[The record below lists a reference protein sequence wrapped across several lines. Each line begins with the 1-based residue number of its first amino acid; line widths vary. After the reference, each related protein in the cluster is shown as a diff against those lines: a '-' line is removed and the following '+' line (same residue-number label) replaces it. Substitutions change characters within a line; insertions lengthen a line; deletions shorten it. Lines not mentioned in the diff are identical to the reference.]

1 MGNVKGVIFDLD
13 GTLLDT
19 ESFVIEAVK
28 DVVESHGKTLT
39 PEAVQASSGRRP
51 LEAWQAVKDIL
62 DIDCTAQQLFAESE
76 PVLTERWHTAKLM
89 PGAHRL
95 LWHLHKHGVPV
106 ALATSTSRA
115 TFGAKMAGHGDLQ
128 SIFACVSCGDEVTN
142 GKPAPDCFKAAAK
155 KLGLE
160 PTECLAIEDAPMG
173 VESAVAAGMRV
184 AVVPSL
190 RDHQAYPTPLPEAPV
205 GCCSVLPSL
214 LDFKPEQYGLPAF
227 QDMINGVVPLE
238 PVWRLKGKVVKGFG
252 RGSKELGIPTANLD
266 AASLQGALAE
276 AVTGI
281 YLGWASVGASKQ
293 VYKMVMSI
301 GFNPYYKN
309 TQKTVEPWLLHT
321 FEDDFYGQELR
332 LLVCGYI
339 RPEANFESL
348 EALVKRIH
356 EDASV
361 TEAALTHD
369 SFASYASDKFVV
381 TPSSSMP
388 LK

>member
-1 MGNVKGVIFDLD
+1 MGSVKGVVFDLD

-19 ESFVIEAVK
+19 ESFVTEAVRS
-28 DVVESHGKTLT
+28 VVEAHGKILT
-39 PEAVQASSGRRP
+39 PEAMQASTGRRP
-51 LEAWQAVKDIL
+51 IEAWQAVRDVL
-62 DIDCTAQQLFAESE
+62 DIDATAQQLFDESE
-76 PVLTERWHTAKLM
+76 PILTERWHMAKLM

-95 LWHLHKHGVPV
+95 LWHLHKHKIPV

-115 TFGAKMAGHGDLQ
+115 TFGAKMAGHGNLQ
-128 SIFACVSCGDEVTN
+128 SIFTCVSCGDEVTN
-142 GKPAPDCFKAAAK
+142 GKPAPDCFRQAAAK
-155 KLGLE
+155 LRLQPG
-160 PTECLAIEDAPMG
+160 ECLAIEDAPAG
-173 VESAVAAGMRV
+173 VEAAVAAGLRV

-190 RDHQAYPTPLPEAPV
+190 RDHQAYPKPLPDAPA

-227 QDMINGVVPLE
+227 EDLIRGVVPLE
-238 PVWRLKGKVVKGFG
+238 PVWKLKGKVVKGFG

-281 YLGWASVGASKQ
+281 YLGWASIGASKQ

-301 GFNPYYKN
+301 GFNPYYN
-309 TQKTVEPWLLHT
+309 NRQKTAEPWLLHT
-321 FEDDFYGQELR
+321 FEQDFYDEKLR

-348 EALVKRIH
+348 DALVQRIH
-356 EDASV
+356 EDAAV
-361 TEAALTHD
+361 TEAALTD
-369 SFASYASDKFVV
+369 KAFAAYEQDAFLAPQAD
-381 TPSSSMP
+381 TA
-388 LK
+388 